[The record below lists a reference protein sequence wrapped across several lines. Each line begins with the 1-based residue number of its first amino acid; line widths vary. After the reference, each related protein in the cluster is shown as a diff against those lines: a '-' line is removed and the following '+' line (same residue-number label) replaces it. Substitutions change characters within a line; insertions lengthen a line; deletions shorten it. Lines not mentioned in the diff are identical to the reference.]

1 MKLRNLVVAAAGAFF
16 LALTAFAQIS
26 AIEGDVKGEDGQP
39 AVKALIK
46 ITRTDIKGNYHCE
59 TNKKG
64 HYFYNGLPLGTYNI
78 AVEIG
83 GKEVDGVNNIRTRLG
98 DPTPVNFDLQ
108 KIANARAAKQAQAQQ
123 QAAAGAAAGSA
134 GQALTKEQERGMTKE
149 QKEAYDKAIKER
161 EASMKKNKEL
171 NDAFVAGMDAI
182 QKKDF
187 DAAVASLTKAS
198 EMDPKQVA
206 VWSNLAEA
214 YVQSAS
220 KKTGPEFD
228 ATMAKGIEAYQK
240 AIELSPTDGGLH
252 NNFAL
257 ALAKAKK
264 FPEMQ
269 AELEKAAQIDPTKA
283 GQYYYNLGAS
293 LVNSGQSEPAAAAFK
308 KAIELD
314 PNHADSYYQYGVY
327 LVGKATITADG
338 KVTPV
343 PGTVEAFQKY
353 LQLAP
358 NGQFAEG
365 AKGMLQSM
373 DAKVDTSF
381 RNPNA
386 PPPKKKK

>member
-46 ITRTDIKGNYHCE
+46 IVRTDIKGSYKCE

-78 AVEIG
+78 TVEIG
-83 GKEVDGVNNIRTRLG
+83 GKEMDGFNNVRTRLG

-108 KIANARAAKQAQAQQ
+108 KVASAKAAKQAQAQQ
-123 QAAAGAAAGSA
+123 QTAAGAAAGAA
-134 GQALTKEQERGMTKE
+134 GQALSKEQERGMTKE
-149 QKEAYDKAIKER
+149 QKEAYDKAMKDR

-171 NDAFVAGMDAI
+171 NDAFVAGLDAI
-182 QKKDF
+182 QKKDY
-187 DAAVASLTKAS
+187 DAAVASLSKAA

-206 VWSNLAEA
+206 VWSNLADA
-214 YVQSAS
+214 YDKAAA
-220 KKTGPEFD
+220 KKTGAEFD
-228 ATMAKGIEAYQK
+228 AMMAKCSEAYQK
-240 AIELSPTDGGLH
+240 AIELNPTDGGLH
-252 NNFAL
+252 NNYAL
-257 ALAKAKK
+257 ALAHAKK

-293 LVNSGQSEPAAAAFK
+293 LVNSGQNEPAAAAFK

-358 NGQFAEG
+358 TGQFAEG
-365 AKGMLQSM
+365 AKGMLSSM